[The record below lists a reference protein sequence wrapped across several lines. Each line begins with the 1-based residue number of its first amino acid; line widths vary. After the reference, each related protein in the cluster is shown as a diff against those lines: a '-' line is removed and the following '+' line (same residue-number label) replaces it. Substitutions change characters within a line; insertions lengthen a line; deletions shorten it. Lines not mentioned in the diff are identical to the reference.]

1 MGTQVVVYV
10 PLGAEWKLGSSS
22 VIVWPGVAG
31 TRVCMLVVV
40 KVDDAEGMTKSETVD
55 VVVKVTKAI
64 VDGIL
69 LVHELSI
76 DEWLD

>member
-1 MGTQVVVYV
+1 
-10 PLGAEWKLGSSS
+10 
-22 VIVWPGVAG
+22 
-31 TRVCMLVVV
+31 MLVVV

-76 DEWLD
+76 DERLE

>member
-1 MGTQVVVYV
+1 M

-31 TRVCMLVVV
+31 TRVWMVVVV
-40 KVDDAEGMTKSETVD
+40 KVEDAEGVTKSEIVD
-55 VVVKVTKAI
+55 VVVVVTKAI

-76 DEWLD
+76 DE